1 MRGFSSE
8 RSDDVTALSQRVRDS
23 FIGRSIL
30 RFVLM
35 EGFDRS
41 IILSAQVF
49 TALIPLFII
58 VASVAPAGQED
69 VIGEGI
75 IKRFALTGAS
85 ADAVEQLFEAPAGAT
100 SSVTV
105 FSALLLIYSG
115 VAFTRRLQRMYRA
128 AWGREQ
134 AGIRSA
140 LFATLGLGAL
150 VLEFVVAYGIR
161 EFTTLFP
168 FEWLWAIPISL
179 VTGLVLW
186 TSIPYLLLER
196 QLHWRRLLVAGAAA
210 AVGMTIFAIG
220 TPIYMPDVMTRAT
233 NEFGLFGVTITLIGW
248 LLAAS
253 FILVATTAIGAEFDS
268 SDAPWLVRLKVRFDL
283 VDPAAEAPVAIS
295 TERLG
300 LTRGDLAA
308 LTRVLVN
315 WLIMIAA
322 VWIATAVVPG
332 IVVNGGL
339 GTYLA
344 ISLLFGL
351 VNAVLGPVL
360 YWLAGSQS
368 WLRLGG
374 SAVDRERDPVRG
386 DSRPEPEPGH
396 RRTGRGRAGCARR
409 GRGQHPARA
418 GVPPHPGGF
427 ERRDLTFARRITP
440 LGGRPP
446 HGRGTECRAGGC
458 FQPPSTTSGGP
469 THEPRAEL
477 PSDPADPPPG
487 GARTHDVRREG
498 PGHGVPADRAADATE
513 GCAERPGHPARRRR
527 VRRLQRV
534 RWSVQH
540 PDRRAAGRGRSEVQ
554 PVPHHGAVRADEA
567 GHAHRPQPPLRRHG
581 QHHRDGDLGSRATP
595 RCCRTTR
602 HRWR

>member
-1 MRGFSSE
+1 
-8 RSDDVTALSQRVRDS
+8 VTALSQRVQDS
-23 FIGRSIL
+23 FVGRSIL

-69 VIGEGI
+69 VISEGI
-75 IKRFALTGAS
+75 ISRFALSGAS
-85 ADAVEQLFEAPAGAT
+85 AEAVEQLFDTPAGSS

-128 AWGREQ
+128 AWGRQQ

-140 LFATLGLGAL
+140 LFATLGLAAL

-168 FEWLWAIPISL
+168 LELLWAIPISL

-196 QLHWRRLLVAGAAA
+196 QLHWRRMLVAGAAA

-248 LLAAS
+248 LLAAA
-253 FILVATTAIGAEFDS
+253 FILVSATAIGAEFDS
-268 SDAPWLVRLKVRFDL
+268 SDAPWLVRLKVRFGL
-283 VDPAAEAPVAIS
+283 VDPDAAAPVVIA

-300 LTRGDLAA
+300 LTSADLLA

-315 WLIMIAA
+315 WLIMMAA

-332 IVVNGGL
+332 INVTGGL

-374 SAVDRERDPVRG
+374 SAVIVNG
-386 DSRPEPEPGH
+386 LLFAV
-396 RRTGRGRAGCARR
+396 TAGLS
-409 GRGQHPARA
+409 PNLDI
-418 GVPPHPGGF
+418 GG
-427 ERRDLTFARRITP
+427 
-440 LGGRPP
+440 LGGAVLGALVVAIASTLLELVFRPIP
-446 HGRGTECRAGGC
+446 EG
-458 FQPPSTTSGGP
+458 S
-469 THEPRAEL
+469 
-477 PSDPADPPPG
+477 SDA
-487 GARTHDVRREG
+487 
-498 PGHGVPADRAADATE
+498 
-513 GCAERPGHPARRRR
+513 
-527 VRRLQRV
+527 L
-534 RWSVQH
+534 
-540 PDRRAAGRGRSEVQ
+540 
-554 PVPHHGAVRADEA
+554 
-567 GHAHRPQPPLRRHG
+567 
-581 QHHRDGDLGSRATP
+581 
-595 RCCRTTR
+595 
-602 HRWR
+602 

>member
-23 FIGRSIL
+23 FMGRSIL

-85 ADAVEQLFEAPAGAT
+85 ADAVEQLFKAPAGAT
-100 SSVTV
+100 SSVTL

-268 SDAPWLVRLKVRFDL
+268 SDAPWLVRLKVRFGL
-283 VDPAAEAPVAIS
+283 VDPAAEAPVAIA

-374 SAVDRERDPVRG
+374 SAVIVNG
-386 DSRPEPEPGH
+386 ILFAA
-396 RRTGRGRAGCARR
+396 TAGLS
-409 GRGQHPARA
+409 PNLDI
-418 GVPPHPGGF
+418 GG
-427 ERRDLTFARRITP
+427 
-440 LGGRPP
+440 LGGAVLGALVVAVASTLLELVFRPIP
-446 HGRGTECRAGGC
+446 
-458 FQPPSTTSGGP
+458 
-469 THEPRAEL
+469 
-477 PSDPADPPPG
+477 
-487 GARTHDVRREG
+487 EG
-498 PGHGVPADRAADATE
+498 SNDAI
-513 GCAERPGHPARRRR
+513 
-527 VRRLQRV
+527 
-534 RWSVQH
+534 
-540 PDRRAAGRGRSEVQ
+540 
-554 PVPHHGAVRADEA
+554 
-567 GHAHRPQPPLRRHG
+567 
-581 QHHRDGDLGSRATP
+581 
-595 RCCRTTR
+595 
-602 HRWR
+602 

>member
-1 MRGFSSE
+1 M
-8 RSDDVTALSQRVRDS
+8 
-23 FIGRSIL
+23 
-30 RFVLM
+30 
-35 EGFDRS
+35 
-41 IILSAQVF
+41 
-49 TALIPLFII
+49 
-58 VASVAPAGQED
+58 
-69 VIGEGI
+69 
-75 IKRFALTGAS
+75 
-85 ADAVEQLFEAPAGAT
+85 
-100 SSVTV
+100 TV

-140 LFATLGLGAL
+140 LFATLGLAAL
-150 VLEFVVAYGIR
+150 ILEFVVAYGIR

-196 QLHWRRLLVAGAAA
+196 QLHWRRLLVAGGSA

-268 SDAPWLVRLKVRFDL
+268 SDAPWLVRLKVRFGL
-283 VDPAAEAPVAIS
+283 VDPAAEAPVAIA

-300 LTRGDLAA
+300 LTRGDLEA

-374 SAVDRERDPVRG
+374 SAAHRQRDPVRG

-396 RRTGRGRAGCARR
+396 RRAGRGRAGRARR
-409 GRGQHPARA
+409 GGGQHPARA
-418 GVPPHPGGF
+418 GVPPHPRGL
-427 ERRDLTFARRITP
+427 EQLDLT
-440 LGGRPP
+440 
-446 HGRGTECRAGGC
+446 
-458 FQPPSTTSGGP
+458 
-469 THEPRAEL
+469 
-477 PSDPADPPPG
+477 
-487 GARTHDVRREG
+487 
-498 PGHGVPADRAADATE
+498 RAAAN
-513 GCAERPGHPARRRR
+513 HPARGRT
-527 VRRLQRV
+527 
-534 RWSVQH
+534 
-540 PDRRAAGRGRSEVQ
+540 AGTGRG
-554 PVPHHGAVRADEA
+554 P
-567 GHAHRPQPPLRRHG
+567 
-581 QHHRDGDLGSRATP
+581 
-595 RCCRTTR
+595 
-602 HRWR
+602 

>member
-1 MRGFSSE
+1 VRGFPSE

-41 IILSAQVF
+41 IVLSAQIF

-58 VASVAPAGQED
+58 VASLAPAGEED
-69 VIGEGI
+69 VISEGI
-75 IKRFALTGAS
+75 IKRFALSGAS
-85 ADAVEQLFEAPAGAT
+85 ADAVEQLFSTPASAT

-140 LFATLGLGAL
+140 LFATLGLATL
-150 VLEFVVAYGIR
+150 ILEFVVAYGIR

-196 QLHWRRLLVAGAAA
+196 QLHWRRLLVAGATAA
-210 AVGMTIFAIG
+210 MGMTIFAIG

-253 FILVATTAIGAEFDS
+253 FILVAATAIGAEFDS
-268 SDAPWLVRLKVRFDL
+268 SNVPWLVRLKIRFGL
-283 VDPAAEAPVAIS
+283 VDPAAEAPVTIS

-300 LTRGDLAA
+300 LTRDDLAA

-374 SAVDRERDPVRG
+374 SALVVNG
-386 DSRPEPEPGH
+386 ILFAA
-396 RRTGRGRAGCARR
+396 TAGLS
-409 GRGQHPARA
+409 PNLDI
-418 GVPPHPGGF
+418 GG
-427 ERRDLTFARRITP
+427 
-440 LGGRPP
+440 LGGAVLGALVVAVVSTLLELVFRPIP
-446 HGRGTECRAGGC
+446 EGSSN
-458 FQPPSTTSGGP
+458 ST
-469 THEPRAEL
+469 
-477 PSDPADPPPG
+477 
-487 GARTHDVRREG
+487 
-498 PGHGVPADRAADATE
+498 
-513 GCAERPGHPARRRR
+513 
-527 VRRLQRV
+527 
-534 RWSVQH
+534 
-540 PDRRAAGRGRSEVQ
+540 
-554 PVPHHGAVRADEA
+554 
-567 GHAHRPQPPLRRHG
+567 
-581 QHHRDGDLGSRATP
+581 
-595 RCCRTTR
+595 
-602 HRWR
+602 

>member
-1 MRGFSSE
+1 
-8 RSDDVTALSQRVRDS
+8 VTALSQRVRDS
-23 FIGRSIL
+23 FMGRSIL

-85 ADAVEQLFEAPAGAT
+85 ADAVEQLFKAPAGAT

-196 QLHWRRLLVAGAAA
+196 QLHWRRLLVTGATA
-210 AVGMTIFAIG
+210 AVGMTVFAIG

-253 FILVATTAIGAEFDS
+253 FILVAATAIGAEFDE
-268 SDAPWLVRLKVRFDL
+268 SDAPWLVRLKVRFGL
-283 VDPAAEAPVAIS
+283 VDPADEAPVTIA

-300 LTRGDLAA
+300 LTRSDLAA
-308 LTRVLVN
+308 LRRVLVN

-374 SAVDRERDPVRG
+374 SAVIVNG
-386 DSRPEPEPGH
+386 ILFAA
-396 RRTGRGRAGCARR
+396 TAGLS
-409 GRGQHPARA
+409 PNLDI
-418 GVPPHPGGF
+418 GG
-427 ERRDLTFARRITP
+427 
-440 LGGRPP
+440 LGGAVLGALVVAVASTLLELVFRPIP
-446 HGRGTECRAGGC
+446 
-458 FQPPSTTSGGP
+458 
-469 THEPRAEL
+469 
-477 PSDPADPPPG
+477 
-487 GARTHDVRREG
+487 EG
-498 PGHGVPADRAADATE
+498 SNDAI
-513 GCAERPGHPARRRR
+513 
-527 VRRLQRV
+527 
-534 RWSVQH
+534 
-540 PDRRAAGRGRSEVQ
+540 
-554 PVPHHGAVRADEA
+554 
-567 GHAHRPQPPLRRHG
+567 
-581 QHHRDGDLGSRATP
+581 
-595 RCCRTTR
+595 
-602 HRWR
+602 

>member
-1 MRGFSSE
+1 MVRLVRGFSAD

-30 RFVLM
+30 RFVVM

-69 VIGEGI
+69 VISEGI
-75 IKRFALTGAS
+75 ISRFALSGAS
-85 ADAVEQLFEAPAGAT
+85 ADAVEQLFDTPAGST

-150 VLEFVVAYGIR
+150 ILEFVVAYGIR
-161 EFTTLFP
+161 QFTTLFP

-196 QLHWRRLLVAGAAA
+196 QLHWRRMLVAGAAA

-253 FILVATTAIGAEFDS
+253 FVLVASTAIGAEFDS
-268 SDAPWLVRLKVRFDL
+268 SNAPWRVRLKVRFGL
-283 VDPAAEAPVAIS
+283 VDPAAEAPVAIA

-300 LTRGDLAA
+300 LTRNDLAA
-308 LTRVLVN
+308 LSRVLVN

-374 SAVDRERDPVRG
+374 SAVIVNG
-386 DSRPEPEPGH
+386 ILFAV
-396 RRTGRGRAGCARR
+396 TAGLS
-409 GRGQHPARA
+409 PNLDI
-418 GVPPHPGGF
+418 GG
-427 ERRDLTFARRITP
+427 
-440 LGGRPP
+440 LGGAVLGALVVAIASTLLELVFRPIP
-446 HGRGTECRAGGC
+446 EGSSN
-458 FQPPSTTSGGP
+458 ST
-469 THEPRAEL
+469 
-477 PSDPADPPPG
+477 
-487 GARTHDVRREG
+487 
-498 PGHGVPADRAADATE
+498 
-513 GCAERPGHPARRRR
+513 
-527 VRRLQRV
+527 
-534 RWSVQH
+534 
-540 PDRRAAGRGRSEVQ
+540 
-554 PVPHHGAVRADEA
+554 
-567 GHAHRPQPPLRRHG
+567 
-581 QHHRDGDLGSRATP
+581 
-595 RCCRTTR
+595 
-602 HRWR
+602 

>member
-1 MRGFSSE
+1 VRGFSSE

-23 FIGRSIL
+23 FMGRSIL

-85 ADAVEQLFEAPAGAT
+85 ADAVEQLFKAPAGAT
-100 SSVTV
+100 SSVTL

-196 QLHWRRLLVAGAAA
+196 QLHWRRLLVTGATA
-210 AVGMTIFAIG
+210 AVGMTVFAIG

-253 FILVATTAIGAEFDS
+253 FILVAATAIGAEFDE
-268 SDAPWLVRLKVRFDL
+268 SDAPWLVRLKVRFGL
-283 VDPAAEAPVAIS
+283 VDPADEAPLPIA

-300 LTRGDLAA
+300 LTRSDLAA
-308 LTRVLVN
+308 LRRVLVN

-374 SAVDRERDPVRG
+374 SALVVNG
-386 DSRPEPEPGH
+386 ILFAV
-396 RRTGRGRAGCARR
+396 TAGLS
-409 GRGQHPARA
+409 PNMDI
-418 GVPPHPGGF
+418 GG
-427 ERRDLTFARRITP
+427 
-440 LGGRPP
+440 LGGAVLGALVVAVASTLLELVFRPIP
-446 HGRGTECRAGGC
+446 
-458 FQPPSTTSGGP
+458 
-469 THEPRAEL
+469 
-477 PSDPADPPPG
+477 
-487 GARTHDVRREG
+487 EG
-498 PGHGVPADRAADATE
+498 SNDAI
-513 GCAERPGHPARRRR
+513 
-527 VRRLQRV
+527 
-534 RWSVQH
+534 
-540 PDRRAAGRGRSEVQ
+540 
-554 PVPHHGAVRADEA
+554 
-567 GHAHRPQPPLRRHG
+567 
-581 QHHRDGDLGSRATP
+581 
-595 RCCRTTR
+595 
-602 HRWR
+602 

>member
-1 MRGFSSE
+1 VVRPVRGFPSE

-41 IILSAQVF
+41 IVLSAQVF

-58 VASVAPAGQED
+58 VASIAPAGQED
-69 VIGEGI
+69 VISQGI
-75 IKRFALTGAS
+75 IDRFALSGSS
-85 ADAVEQLFEAPAGAT
+85 ADAVEQLFNTPSGAT

-134 AGIRSA
+134 AGMRSA
-140 LFATLGLGAL
+140 MFATLGLATL
-150 VLEFVVAYGIR
+150 ILEFVVAYGIR
-161 EFTTLFP
+161 ELTTLFP
-168 FEWLWAIPISL
+168 LELLWAILISL

-196 QLHWRRLLVAGAAA
+196 QLHWRRLLVAGATA
-210 AVGMTIFAIG
+210 AVAMTIFAIG

-253 FILVATTAIGAEFDS
+253 FILVASTAIGAEFDAS
-268 SDAPWLVRLKVRFDL
+268 GAPWLVRLKVRFGL
-283 VDPAAEAPVAIS
+283 VDPAAEAPVAIA

-300 LTRGDLAA
+300 LTSGDLAA

-332 IVVNGGL
+332 IQVNGGL

-344 ISLLFGL
+344 VSLLFGL

-374 SAVDRERDPVRG
+374 SALIVNG
-386 DSRPEPEPGH
+386 ILFAA
-396 RRTGRGRAGCARR
+396 TAGLS
-409 GRGQHPARA
+409 PNLDI
-418 GVPPHPGGF
+418 GG
-427 ERRDLTFARRITP
+427 
-440 LGGRPP
+440 LGGAVLGALVVAVASTLLELVFRPIP
-446 HGRGTECRAGGC
+446 
-458 FQPPSTTSGGP
+458 
-469 THEPRAEL
+469 
-477 PSDPADPPPG
+477 
-487 GARTHDVRREG
+487 EG
-498 PGHGVPADRAADATE
+498 SSDAT
-513 GCAERPGHPARRRR
+513 
-527 VRRLQRV
+527 
-534 RWSVQH
+534 
-540 PDRRAAGRGRSEVQ
+540 
-554 PVPHHGAVRADEA
+554 
-567 GHAHRPQPPLRRHG
+567 
-581 QHHRDGDLGSRATP
+581 
-595 RCCRTTR
+595 
-602 HRWR
+602 

>member
-1 MRGFSSE
+1 VVRPVRGFSSE

-85 ADAVEQLFEAPAGAT
+85 ADAVEQLFKAPAAAT
-100 SSVTV
+100 SSVTL

-140 LFATLGLGAL
+140 LFATLGLVAL

-253 FILVATTAIGAEFDS
+253 FVLVATTAIGAEFDS
-268 SDAPWLVRLKVRFDL
+268 SNAPWLVRLKIRFGL
-283 VDPAAEAPVAIS
+283 VDPGADAPVTIA

-300 LTRGDLAA
+300 LTSDDLAA

-374 SAVDRERDPVRG
+374 SAVIVNG
-386 DSRPEPEPGH
+386 ILFAA
-396 RRTGRGRAGCARR
+396 TAGLS
-409 GRGQHPARA
+409 PNLDI
-418 GVPPHPGGF
+418 GG
-427 ERRDLTFARRITP
+427 
-440 LGGRPP
+440 LGGAVLGALVVAVASTLLELVFRPIP
-446 HGRGTECRAGGC
+446 
-458 FQPPSTTSGGP
+458 
-469 THEPRAEL
+469 
-477 PSDPADPPPG
+477 
-487 GARTHDVRREG
+487 EG
-498 PGHGVPADRAADATE
+498 P
-513 GCAERPGHPARRRR
+513 
-527 VRRLQRV
+527 
-534 RWSVQH
+534 S
-540 PDRRAAGRGRSEVQ
+540 S
-554 PVPHHGAVRADEA
+554 
-567 GHAHRPQPPLRRHG
+567 
-581 QHHRDGDLGSRATP
+581 SI
-595 RCCRTTR
+595 
-602 HRWR
+602 

>member
-23 FIGRSIL
+23 FMGRSIL

-85 ADAVEQLFEAPAGAT
+85 ADAVEQLFKAPAGAT
-100 SSVTV
+100 SSVTL

-268 SDAPWLVRLKVRFDL
+268 SDAPWLVRLKVRFGL
-283 VDPAAEAPVAIS
+283 VDPAAEAPVAIT

-300 LTRGDLAA
+300 LTRGDLEA

-374 SAVDRERDPVRG
+374 SAVIVNG
-386 DSRPEPEPGH
+386 ILFAA
-396 RRTGRGRAGCARR
+396 TAGLS
-409 GRGQHPARA
+409 PNLDI
-418 GVPPHPGGF
+418 GG
-427 ERRDLTFARRITP
+427 
-440 LGGRPP
+440 LGGAVLGALVVAVASTLLELVFRPIP
-446 HGRGTECRAGGC
+446 
-458 FQPPSTTSGGP
+458 
-469 THEPRAEL
+469 
-477 PSDPADPPPG
+477 
-487 GARTHDVRREG
+487 EG
-498 PGHGVPADRAADATE
+498 SNDAI
-513 GCAERPGHPARRRR
+513 
-527 VRRLQRV
+527 
-534 RWSVQH
+534 
-540 PDRRAAGRGRSEVQ
+540 
-554 PVPHHGAVRADEA
+554 
-567 GHAHRPQPPLRRHG
+567 
-581 QHHRDGDLGSRATP
+581 
-595 RCCRTTR
+595 
-602 HRWR
+602 

>member
-1 MRGFSSE
+1 MVRPVRGFSSE

-41 IILSAQVF
+41 IVLSAQVF

-69 VIGEGI
+69 VISEGI
-75 IKRFALTGAS
+75 INRFRLSGAS
-85 ADAVEQLFEAPAGAT
+85 ADAVEQLFDTPTGAT

-140 LFATLGLGAL
+140 LFATLGLAAL
-150 VLEFVVAYGIR
+150 ILEFVVAYGIR

-253 FILVATTAIGAEFDS
+253 FILVAATAIGAEFDS
-268 SDAPWLVRLKVRFDL
+268 SNAPWLAGLKIRFGL
-283 VDPAAEAPVAIS
+283 VDPAAEAPVTIS

-374 SAVDRERDPVRG
+374 SALIVNGILFAV
-386 DSRPEPEPGH
+386 
-396 RRTGRGRAGCARR
+396 TAGLS
-409 GRGQHPARA
+409 PNLDI
-418 GVPPHPGGF
+418 GG
-427 ERRDLTFARRITP
+427 
-440 LGGRPP
+440 LGGAVLGALVVAVASTLLELVFRPIP
-446 HGRGTECRAGGC
+446 EGSSD
-458 FQPPSTTSGGP
+458 ST
-469 THEPRAEL
+469 
-477 PSDPADPPPG
+477 
-487 GARTHDVRREG
+487 
-498 PGHGVPADRAADATE
+498 
-513 GCAERPGHPARRRR
+513 
-527 VRRLQRV
+527 
-534 RWSVQH
+534 
-540 PDRRAAGRGRSEVQ
+540 
-554 PVPHHGAVRADEA
+554 
-567 GHAHRPQPPLRRHG
+567 
-581 QHHRDGDLGSRATP
+581 
-595 RCCRTTR
+595 
-602 HRWR
+602 

>member
-23 FIGRSIL
+23 FMGRSIL

-41 IILSAQVF
+41 IVLSAQVF

-85 ADAVEQLFEAPAGAT
+85 ADAVEQLFKAPAGAT
-100 SSVTV
+100 SSVTL

-268 SDAPWLVRLKVRFDL
+268 SDAPWLVRLKVRFGL
-283 VDPAAEAPVAIS
+283 VDPAAEAPVAIA

-374 SAVDRERDPVRG
+374 SAVIVNG
-386 DSRPEPEPGH
+386 ILFAA
-396 RRTGRGRAGCARR
+396 TAGLS
-409 GRGQHPARA
+409 PNLDI
-418 GVPPHPGGF
+418 GG
-427 ERRDLTFARRITP
+427 
-440 LGGRPP
+440 LGGAVLGALVVAVASTLLELVFRPIP
-446 HGRGTECRAGGC
+446 
-458 FQPPSTTSGGP
+458 
-469 THEPRAEL
+469 
-477 PSDPADPPPG
+477 
-487 GARTHDVRREG
+487 EG
-498 PGHGVPADRAADATE
+498 SNDAI
-513 GCAERPGHPARRRR
+513 
-527 VRRLQRV
+527 
-534 RWSVQH
+534 
-540 PDRRAAGRGRSEVQ
+540 
-554 PVPHHGAVRADEA
+554 
-567 GHAHRPQPPLRRHG
+567 
-581 QHHRDGDLGSRATP
+581 
-595 RCCRTTR
+595 
-602 HRWR
+602 

>member
-1 MRGFSSE
+1 M
-8 RSDDVTALSQRVRDS
+8 TA
-23 FIGRSIL
+23 G
-30 RFVLM
+30 
-35 EGFDRS
+35 
-41 IILSAQVF
+41 
-49 TALIPLFII
+49 
-58 VASVAPAGQED
+58 
-69 VIGEGI
+69 
-75 IKRFALTGAS
+75 K
-85 ADAVEQLFEAPAGAT
+85 
-100 SSVTV
+100 
-105 FSALLLIYSG
+105 
-115 VAFTRRLQRMYRA
+115 
-128 AWGREQ
+128 Q

-179 VTGLVLW
+179 VTGLALW

-196 QLHWRRLLVAGAAA
+196 QLHWRRLLVAGGSA

-253 FILVATTAIGAEFDS
+253 FILVAATAIGAEFDS

-283 VDPAAEAPVAIS
+283 VDPAAEAPVTIS

-300 LTRGDLAA
+300 LTRSDLAA

-332 IVVNGGL
+332 IHVNGGL

-374 SAVDRERDPVRG
+374 SALIVNGILFAV
-386 DSRPEPEPGH
+386 
-396 RRTGRGRAGCARR
+396 TAGLS
-409 GRGQHPARA
+409 PNLDI
-418 GVPPHPGGF
+418 GG
-427 ERRDLTFARRITP
+427 
-440 LGGRPP
+440 LGGAVLGSLVVAVASTLLELVFRPIP
-446 HGRGTECRAGGC
+446 
-458 FQPPSTTSGGP
+458 
-469 THEPRAEL
+469 
-477 PSDPADPPPG
+477 
-487 GARTHDVRREG
+487 EG
-498 PGHGVPADRAADATE
+498 SSDAT
-513 GCAERPGHPARRRR
+513 
-527 VRRLQRV
+527 
-534 RWSVQH
+534 
-540 PDRRAAGRGRSEVQ
+540 
-554 PVPHHGAVRADEA
+554 
-567 GHAHRPQPPLRRHG
+567 
-581 QHHRDGDLGSRATP
+581 
-595 RCCRTTR
+595 
-602 HRWR
+602 

>member
-23 FIGRSIL
+23 FMGRSIL

-85 ADAVEQLFEAPAGAT
+85 ADAVEQLFKAPAGAT
-100 SSVTV
+100 SSVTL

-268 SDAPWLVRLKVRFDL
+268 SDAPWLVRLKVRFGL
-283 VDPAAEAPVAIS
+283 VDPAAEAPVAIA

-374 SAVDRERDPVRG
+374 SAVIVNG
-386 DSRPEPEPGH
+386 ILFAA
-396 RRTGRGRAGCARR
+396 TAGLS
-409 GRGQHPARA
+409 PNLDI
-418 GVPPHPGGF
+418 GG
-427 ERRDLTFARRITP
+427 
-440 LGGRPP
+440 LGGAVLGALVVAVASTLLELVFRPIP
-446 HGRGTECRAGGC
+446 EGSSH
-458 FQPPSTTSGGP
+458 ST
-469 THEPRAEL
+469 
-477 PSDPADPPPG
+477 
-487 GARTHDVRREG
+487 
-498 PGHGVPADRAADATE
+498 
-513 GCAERPGHPARRRR
+513 
-527 VRRLQRV
+527 
-534 RWSVQH
+534 
-540 PDRRAAGRGRSEVQ
+540 
-554 PVPHHGAVRADEA
+554 
-567 GHAHRPQPPLRRHG
+567 
-581 QHHRDGDLGSRATP
+581 
-595 RCCRTTR
+595 
-602 HRWR
+602 

>member
-1 MRGFSSE
+1 VVRPVRGFSSE
-8 RSDDVTALSQRVRDS
+8 RSEDVTALSQRIRDS

-75 IKRFALTGAS
+75 IRRFALTGAS
-85 ADAVEQLFEAPAGAT
+85 ADAVEQLFKAPAAAT
-100 SSVTV
+100 SSVTL
-105 FSALLLIYSG
+105 FSALVLIYSG

-140 LFATLGLGAL
+140 LFATLGLVAL

-253 FILVATTAIGAEFDS
+253 FVLVATTAIGAEFDS
-268 SDAPWLVRLKVRFDL
+268 SNAPWLVRLKIRFGL
-283 VDPAAEAPVAIS
+283 VDPGAEAPVTIA

-300 LTRGDLAA
+300 LTSDDLAA

-374 SAVDRERDPVRG
+374 SAVIVNG
-386 DSRPEPEPGH
+386 ILFAA
-396 RRTGRGRAGCARR
+396 TAGLS
-409 GRGQHPARA
+409 PNLDI
-418 GVPPHPGGF
+418 GG
-427 ERRDLTFARRITP
+427 
-440 LGGRPP
+440 LGGAVLGALVVAVASTLLELVFRPIP
-446 HGRGTECRAGGC
+446 
-458 FQPPSTTSGGP
+458 
-469 THEPRAEL
+469 
-477 PSDPADPPPG
+477 
-487 GARTHDVRREG
+487 EG
-498 PGHGVPADRAADATE
+498 P
-513 GCAERPGHPARRRR
+513 
-527 VRRLQRV
+527 
-534 RWSVQH
+534 SN
-540 PDRRAAGRGRSEVQ
+540 SI
-554 PVPHHGAVRADEA
+554 
-567 GHAHRPQPPLRRHG
+567 
-581 QHHRDGDLGSRATP
+581 
-595 RCCRTTR
+595 
-602 HRWR
+602 

>member
-1 MRGFSSE
+1 
-8 RSDDVTALSQRVRDS
+8 
-23 FIGRSIL
+23 
-30 RFVLM
+30 M

-41 IILSAQVF
+41 IVLSAQVF

-75 IKRFALTGAS
+75 INRFALTGAS
-85 ADAVEQLFEAPAGAT
+85 ADAVEQLFEAPAGAS

-128 AWGREQ
+128 AWEREQ

-150 VLEFVVAYGIR
+150 ILEFVVAYGIR

-196 QLHWRRLLVAGAAA
+196 HLHWRRLLVAGGSA

-268 SDAPWLVRLKVRFDL
+268 SGAPWLVRLKVRFGL
-283 VDPAAEAPVAIS
+283 VDPAAEAPVVVT

-300 LTRGDLAA
+300 LTRADLEA

-374 SAVDRERDPVRG
+374 SAVIVNG
-386 DSRPEPEPGH
+386 ILFAA
-396 RRTGRGRAGCARR
+396 TAGLS
-409 GRGQHPARA
+409 PNLDI
-418 GVPPHPGGF
+418 GG
-427 ERRDLTFARRITP
+427 
-440 LGGRPP
+440 LGGAVLGALVVAVASTLLELVFRPIP
-446 HGRGTECRAGGC
+446 EGSSS
-458 FQPPSTTSGGP
+458 ST
-469 THEPRAEL
+469 
-477 PSDPADPPPG
+477 
-487 GARTHDVRREG
+487 
-498 PGHGVPADRAADATE
+498 
-513 GCAERPGHPARRRR
+513 
-527 VRRLQRV
+527 
-534 RWSVQH
+534 
-540 PDRRAAGRGRSEVQ
+540 
-554 PVPHHGAVRADEA
+554 
-567 GHAHRPQPPLRRHG
+567 
-581 QHHRDGDLGSRATP
+581 
-595 RCCRTTR
+595 
-602 HRWR
+602 

>member
-1 MRGFSSE
+1 VRGFSSE

-23 FIGRSIL
+23 FMGRSIL

-85 ADAVEQLFEAPAGAT
+85 ADAVEQLFKAPAGAT

-268 SDAPWLVRLKVRFDL
+268 SDAPWLVRLKVRFGL
-283 VDPAAEAPVAIS
+283 VDPAAEAPVAIA

-374 SAVDRERDPVRG
+374 SAVIVNG
-386 DSRPEPEPGH
+386 ILFAA
-396 RRTGRGRAGCARR
+396 TAGLS
-409 GRGQHPARA
+409 PNLDI
-418 GVPPHPGGF
+418 GG
-427 ERRDLTFARRITP
+427 
-440 LGGRPP
+440 LGGAVLGALVVAVASTLLELVFRPIP
-446 HGRGTECRAGGC
+446 
-458 FQPPSTTSGGP
+458 
-469 THEPRAEL
+469 
-477 PSDPADPPPG
+477 
-487 GARTHDVRREG
+487 EG
-498 PGHGVPADRAADATE
+498 SNDAI
-513 GCAERPGHPARRRR
+513 
-527 VRRLQRV
+527 
-534 RWSVQH
+534 
-540 PDRRAAGRGRSEVQ
+540 
-554 PVPHHGAVRADEA
+554 
-567 GHAHRPQPPLRRHG
+567 
-581 QHHRDGDLGSRATP
+581 
-595 RCCRTTR
+595 
-602 HRWR
+602 

>member
-140 LFATLGLGAL
+140 LFATLGLAAL
-150 VLEFVVAYGIR
+150 ILEFVVAYGIR

-253 FILVATTAIGAEFDS
+253 FILVAASAIGAEFDS

-283 VDPAAEAPVAIS
+283 VDPAAEAPVTIS

-332 IVVNGGL
+332 IHVNGGL

-374 SAVDRERDPVRG
+374 SAVIVNG
-386 DSRPEPEPGH
+386 ILFAA
-396 RRTGRGRAGCARR
+396 TAGLS
-409 GRGQHPARA
+409 PNLDI
-418 GVPPHPGGF
+418 GG
-427 ERRDLTFARRITP
+427 
-440 LGGRPP
+440 LGGAVLGALVVAVASTLLELVFRPIP
-446 HGRGTECRAGGC
+446 
-458 FQPPSTTSGGP
+458 
-469 THEPRAEL
+469 
-477 PSDPADPPPG
+477 
-487 GARTHDVRREG
+487 EG
-498 PGHGVPADRAADATE
+498 SNDAI
-513 GCAERPGHPARRRR
+513 
-527 VRRLQRV
+527 
-534 RWSVQH
+534 
-540 PDRRAAGRGRSEVQ
+540 
-554 PVPHHGAVRADEA
+554 
-567 GHAHRPQPPLRRHG
+567 
-581 QHHRDGDLGSRATP
+581 
-595 RCCRTTR
+595 
-602 HRWR
+602 

>member
-1 MRGFSSE
+1 MVRPVRGFSSE

-41 IILSAQVF
+41 IVLSAQVF

-69 VIGEGI
+69 VISEGI
-75 IKRFALTGAS
+75 INRFALTGAS
-85 ADAVEQLFEAPAGAT
+85 ADAVEQLFDTPTGAT

-140 LFATLGLGAL
+140 LFATLGLAAL
-150 VLEFVVAYGIR
+150 ILEFVVAYGIR

-253 FILVATTAIGAEFDS
+253 FILVAATAIGAEFDS
-268 SDAPWLVRLKVRFDL
+268 SDAPWLVRLKIRFGL
-283 VDPAAEAPVAIS
+283 VDPAAEAPVTIS

-300 LTRGDLAA
+300 LTSGDLAA

-332 IVVNGGL
+332 IHVNGGL

-374 SAVDRERDPVRG
+374 SALIVNGILFAV
-386 DSRPEPEPGH
+386 
-396 RRTGRGRAGCARR
+396 TAGLS
-409 GRGQHPARA
+409 PNLDI
-418 GVPPHPGGF
+418 GG
-427 ERRDLTFARRITP
+427 
-440 LGGRPP
+440 LGGAVLGALVVAVASTLLELVFRPIP
-446 HGRGTECRAGGC
+446 EGSSD
-458 FQPPSTTSGGP
+458 ST
-469 THEPRAEL
+469 
-477 PSDPADPPPG
+477 
-487 GARTHDVRREG
+487 
-498 PGHGVPADRAADATE
+498 
-513 GCAERPGHPARRRR
+513 
-527 VRRLQRV
+527 
-534 RWSVQH
+534 
-540 PDRRAAGRGRSEVQ
+540 
-554 PVPHHGAVRADEA
+554 
-567 GHAHRPQPPLRRHG
+567 
-581 QHHRDGDLGSRATP
+581 
-595 RCCRTTR
+595 
-602 HRWR
+602 

>member
-23 FIGRSIL
+23 FMGRSIL

-85 ADAVEQLFEAPAGAT
+85 ADAVEQLFKAPAGAT

-268 SDAPWLVRLKVRFDL
+268 SDAPWLVRLKVRFGL
-283 VDPAAEAPVAIS
+283 VDPAAEAPVAIA

-374 SAVDRERDPVRG
+374 SAVIVNG
-386 DSRPEPEPGH
+386 ILFAA
-396 RRTGRGRAGCARR
+396 TAGLS
-409 GRGQHPARA
+409 PNLDI
-418 GVPPHPGGF
+418 GG
-427 ERRDLTFARRITP
+427 
-440 LGGRPP
+440 LGGAVLGALVVAVASTLLELVFRPIP
-446 HGRGTECRAGGC
+446 
-458 FQPPSTTSGGP
+458 
-469 THEPRAEL
+469 
-477 PSDPADPPPG
+477 
-487 GARTHDVRREG
+487 EG
-498 PGHGVPADRAADATE
+498 SNDAI
-513 GCAERPGHPARRRR
+513 
-527 VRRLQRV
+527 
-534 RWSVQH
+534 
-540 PDRRAAGRGRSEVQ
+540 
-554 PVPHHGAVRADEA
+554 
-567 GHAHRPQPPLRRHG
+567 
-581 QHHRDGDLGSRATP
+581 
-595 RCCRTTR
+595 
-602 HRWR
+602 

>member
-1 MRGFSSE
+1 VVRPVRGFSSE

-23 FIGRSIL
+23 FVGRSIL

-41 IILSAQVF
+41 IVLSAQVF

-69 VIGEGI
+69 VISEGI
-75 IKRFALTGAS
+75 IKRFALSGAS
-85 ADAVEQLFEAPAGAT
+85 ADAVEQLFDAPAGAT

-115 VAFTRRLQRMYRA
+115 IAFTRRLQRMYRA
-128 AWGREQ
+128 AWRREQ

-140 LFATLGLGAL
+140 LFATLGLAAL
-150 VLEFVVAYGIR
+150 ILEFVVAYGIR

-196 QLHWRRLLVAGAAA
+196 QLHWRRLLVAGGSA

-253 FILVATTAIGAEFDS
+253 FILVAATAIGAEFDS
-268 SDAPWLVRLKVRFDL
+268 SDAPWLVGLKVRFGL
-283 VDPAAEAPVAIS
+283 VDPAAEAPVTIS

-374 SAVDRERDPVRG
+374 SALIVNGILFAV
-386 DSRPEPEPGH
+386 
-396 RRTGRGRAGCARR
+396 TAGLS
-409 GRGQHPARA
+409 PNLDI
-418 GVPPHPGGF
+418 GG
-427 ERRDLTFARRITP
+427 
-440 LGGRPP
+440 LGGAVLGALVVAVASTLLELVFRPIP
-446 HGRGTECRAGGC
+446 EG
-458 FQPPSTTSGGP
+458 S
-469 THEPRAEL
+469 
-477 PSDPADPPPG
+477 SD
-487 GARTHDVRREG
+487 EI
-498 PGHGVPADRAADATE
+498 
-513 GCAERPGHPARRRR
+513 
-527 VRRLQRV
+527 
-534 RWSVQH
+534 
-540 PDRRAAGRGRSEVQ
+540 
-554 PVPHHGAVRADEA
+554 
-567 GHAHRPQPPLRRHG
+567 
-581 QHHRDGDLGSRATP
+581 
-595 RCCRTTR
+595 
-602 HRWR
+602 

>member
-1 MRGFSSE
+1 VVRPVRGFSSE

-75 IKRFALTGAS
+75 INRFALTGAS
-85 ADAVEQLFEAPAGAT
+85 ADAVEQLFKAPAAAT
-100 SSVTV
+100 SSVTL

-140 LFATLGLGAL
+140 LFATLGLVAL

-253 FILVATTAIGAEFDS
+253 FVLVATTAIGAEFDS
-268 SDAPWLVRLKVRFDL
+268 SNAPWLVRLKIRFGL
-283 VDPAAEAPVAIS
+283 VDPGAEAPVTIA

-300 LTRGDLAA
+300 LTSDDLAA

-374 SAVDRERDPVRG
+374 SAVIVNG
-386 DSRPEPEPGH
+386 ILFAA
-396 RRTGRGRAGCARR
+396 TAGLS
-409 GRGQHPARA
+409 PNLDI
-418 GVPPHPGGF
+418 GG
-427 ERRDLTFARRITP
+427 
-440 LGGRPP
+440 LGGAVLGALVVAVASTLLELVFRPIP
-446 HGRGTECRAGGC
+446 
-458 FQPPSTTSGGP
+458 
-469 THEPRAEL
+469 
-477 PSDPADPPPG
+477 
-487 GARTHDVRREG
+487 EG
-498 PGHGVPADRAADATE
+498 P
-513 GCAERPGHPARRRR
+513 
-527 VRRLQRV
+527 
-534 RWSVQH
+534 S
-540 PDRRAAGRGRSEVQ
+540 S
-554 PVPHHGAVRADEA
+554 
-567 GHAHRPQPPLRRHG
+567 
-581 QHHRDGDLGSRATP
+581 SI
-595 RCCRTTR
+595 
-602 HRWR
+602 

>member
-41 IILSAQVF
+41 IVLSAQVF

-85 ADAVEQLFEAPAGAT
+85 ADAVEQLFKAPAGAT

-115 VAFTRRLQRMYRA
+115 IAFTRRLQRMYRA
-128 AWGREQ
+128 AWRREQ

-140 LFATLGLGAL
+140 LFATLGLAAL

-161 EFTTLFP
+161 EFTTRFP
-168 FEWLWAIPISL
+168 LEWLWAIPISL

-196 QLHWRRLLVAGAAA
+196 QLHWRRLLVAGGSA

-253 FILVATTAIGAEFDS
+253 FILVAATAIGAEFDS
-268 SDAPWLVRLKVRFDL
+268 SDAPWLVRLKVRFGL
-283 VDPAAEAPVAIS
+283 VDPAAEAPVTIA

-308 LTRVLVN
+308 LTRVLLN

-332 IVVNGGL
+332 IHVNGGL

-344 ISLLFGL
+344 ISLLFG
-351 VNAVLGPVL
+351 P
-360 YWLAGSQS
+360 
-368 WLRLGG
+368 
-374 SAVDRERDPVRG
+374 
-386 DSRPEPEPGH
+386 
-396 RRTGRGRAGCARR
+396 RTALTSPKSKEMAR
-409 GRGQHPARA
+409 
-418 GVPPHPGGF
+418 
-427 ERRDLTFARRITP
+427 
-440 LGGRPP
+440 
-446 HGRGTECRAGGC
+446 
-458 FQPPSTTSGGP
+458 
-469 THEPRAEL
+469 
-477 PSDPADPPPG
+477 
-487 GARTHDVRREG
+487 
-498 PGHGVPADRAADATE
+498 
-513 GCAERPGHPARRRR
+513 
-527 VRRLQRV
+527 
-534 RWSVQH
+534 
-540 PDRRAAGRGRSEVQ
+540 
-554 PVPHHGAVRADEA
+554 
-567 GHAHRPQPPLRRHG
+567 
-581 QHHRDGDLGSRATP
+581 
-595 RCCRTTR
+595 
-602 HRWR
+602 

>member
-1 MRGFSSE
+1 VVRPVRGFSSE

-30 RFVLM
+30 RFVVM

-85 ADAVEQLFEAPAGAT
+85 ADAVEQLFKAPAAAT
-100 SSVTV
+100 SSVTL

-140 LFATLGLGAL
+140 LFATLGLVAL
-150 VLEFVVAYGIR
+150 VLEFLVAYGIR

-253 FILVATTAIGAEFDS
+253 FVLVATTAIGAEFDS
-268 SDAPWLVRLKVRFDL
+268 SNAPWLVRLKIRFGL
-283 VDPAAEAPVAIS
+283 VDPGAEAPVTIA

-300 LTRGDLAA
+300 LTSDDLAA

-374 SAVDRERDPVRG
+374 SAVIVNG
-386 DSRPEPEPGH
+386 ILFAA
-396 RRTGRGRAGCARR
+396 TAGLS
-409 GRGQHPARA
+409 PNLDI
-418 GVPPHPGGF
+418 GG
-427 ERRDLTFARRITP
+427 
-440 LGGRPP
+440 LGGAVLGALVVAVASTLLELVFRPIP
-446 HGRGTECRAGGC
+446 
-458 FQPPSTTSGGP
+458 
-469 THEPRAEL
+469 
-477 PSDPADPPPG
+477 
-487 GARTHDVRREG
+487 EG
-498 PGHGVPADRAADATE
+498 P
-513 GCAERPGHPARRRR
+513 
-527 VRRLQRV
+527 
-534 RWSVQH
+534 S
-540 PDRRAAGRGRSEVQ
+540 S
-554 PVPHHGAVRADEA
+554 
-567 GHAHRPQPPLRRHG
+567 
-581 QHHRDGDLGSRATP
+581 SI
-595 RCCRTTR
+595 
-602 HRWR
+602 

>member
-1 MRGFSSE
+1 VRGFPSE
-8 RSDDVTALSQRVRDS
+8 RSDDVTAFSQRVRDS

-41 IILSAQVF
+41 IVLSAQVF

-69 VIGEGI
+69 AISEGI

-85 ADAVEQLFEAPAGAT
+85 ADAVEQLFTTPASAT

-140 LFATLGLGAL
+140 LFATLGLATL
-150 VLEFVVAYGIR
+150 ILEFVVAYGIR

-168 FEWLWAIPISL
+168 FDRLWAIPISL

-253 FILVATTAIGAEFDS
+253 FILVGTTAIGAEFDS
-268 SDAPWLVRLKVRFDL
+268 SNVPWLVRLKIRFGL
-283 VDPAAEAPVAIS
+283 VDPAAEAPVTIS

-300 LTRGDLAA
+300 LTSNDLAA

-344 ISLLFGL
+344 VSLLFGL

-374 SAVDRERDPVRG
+374 SALVVNG
-386 DSRPEPEPGH
+386 ILFAA
-396 RRTGRGRAGCARR
+396 TAGLS
-409 GRGQHPARA
+409 PNLDI
-418 GVPPHPGGF
+418 GG
-427 ERRDLTFARRITP
+427 
-440 LGGRPP
+440 LGGAVLGALVVAVVSTLLELVFRPIP
-446 HGRGTECRAGGC
+446 EGSSN
-458 FQPPSTTSGGP
+458 ST
-469 THEPRAEL
+469 
-477 PSDPADPPPG
+477 
-487 GARTHDVRREG
+487 
-498 PGHGVPADRAADATE
+498 
-513 GCAERPGHPARRRR
+513 
-527 VRRLQRV
+527 
-534 RWSVQH
+534 
-540 PDRRAAGRGRSEVQ
+540 
-554 PVPHHGAVRADEA
+554 
-567 GHAHRPQPPLRRHG
+567 
-581 QHHRDGDLGSRATP
+581 
-595 RCCRTTR
+595 
-602 HRWR
+602 

>member
-1 MRGFSSE
+1 MVRPVRGFSSE

-41 IILSAQVF
+41 IVLSAQVF

-69 VIGEGI
+69 VISEGI
-75 IKRFALTGAS
+75 IKRFRLSGAS
-85 ADAVEQLFEAPAGAT
+85 ADAVEQLFDTPAGAT

-140 LFATLGLGAL
+140 LFATLGLAAL
-150 VLEFVVAYGIR
+150 ILEFVVAYGIR

-253 FILVATTAIGAEFDS
+253 FILVAATAIGAEFDS
-268 SDAPWLVRLKVRFDL
+268 SDAPWLVRLKIRFGL
-283 VDPAAEAPVAIS
+283 VDPAAEAPVTIA

-300 LTRGDLAA
+300 LTSGDLAA

-374 SAVDRERDPVRG
+374 SALIVNGILFAV
-386 DSRPEPEPGH
+386 
-396 RRTGRGRAGCARR
+396 TAGLS
-409 GRGQHPARA
+409 PNLDI
-418 GVPPHPGGF
+418 GG
-427 ERRDLTFARRITP
+427 
-440 LGGRPP
+440 LGGAVLGALVVAVASTLLELVFRPIP
-446 HGRGTECRAGGC
+446 EGSSD
-458 FQPPSTTSGGP
+458 ST
-469 THEPRAEL
+469 
-477 PSDPADPPPG
+477 
-487 GARTHDVRREG
+487 
-498 PGHGVPADRAADATE
+498 
-513 GCAERPGHPARRRR
+513 
-527 VRRLQRV
+527 
-534 RWSVQH
+534 
-540 PDRRAAGRGRSEVQ
+540 
-554 PVPHHGAVRADEA
+554 
-567 GHAHRPQPPLRRHG
+567 
-581 QHHRDGDLGSRATP
+581 
-595 RCCRTTR
+595 
-602 HRWR
+602 